1 MVKEGIEMK
10 KAFFHT
16 ELLIDT
22 KRFYP
27 KQELFEM
34 MKENLGDRF
43 GKITYTEKKLFGK
56 SVSSIYVEGDDGWV
70 NVNSFEWFS
79 TTKGRIVIG
88 MGEPLKKAFLGLK
101 INPKAI
107 VLWVILC
114 IITLGVAV
122 IIANMIEFL
131 RGIFNLEG
139 TKKNRA
145 MMKAIA
151 IEIEKLVNKYLFIIS
166 KSKTVV

>member
-1 MVKEGIEMK
+1 MK

-16 ELLIDT
+16 ELFLDT

-27 KQELFEM
+27 QQELFEM
-34 MKENLGDRF
+34 MKENLGEKF

-56 SVSSIYVEGDDGWV
+56 SVSSIYIEGKDGWV
-70 NVNSFEWFS
+70 NVMSTEWLSS
-79 TTKGRIVIG
+79 TRGRIIIG

-101 INPKAI
+101 INPGAI
-107 VLWVILC
+107 VLWVLLC
-114 IITLGVAV
+114 IITLGLAI
-122 IIANMIEFL
+122 IIARIIEIF

-151 IEIEKLVNKYLFIIS
+151 SEIEKIID
-166 KSKTVV
+166 K

>member
-1 MVKEGIEMK
+1 MK

-22 KRFYP
+22 NRVYTQ
-27 KQELFEM
+27 QELFEM
-34 MKENLGDRF
+34 MKESLGEKF
-43 GKITYTEKKLFGK
+43 GKITYTEKKLFGT
-56 SVSSIYVEGDDGWV
+56 SVSSIYVEGVDGWV
-70 NVNSFEWFS
+70 NVNSSAWLSS
-79 TTKGRIVIG
+79 TRGRIVIG

-114 IITLGVAV
+114 ILTLGIAI
-122 IIANMIEFL
+122 IIANIIEFF

-139 TKKNRA
+139 TKKNRT
-145 MMKAIA
+145 MMKVIA
-151 IEIEKLVNKYLFIIS
+151 LEIEKIVNK
-166 KSKTVV
+166 